1 MPWIKRNLYFVITV
15 IVGLGVIGF
24 CAYLL
29 LSALDQNKEA
39 SAKYASDQSQL
50 ESFEKKVPYPDRQN
64 IEAAEKDAERVRNF
78 LAEFRKPF
86 AGFPPQPSLNDQ
98 QFKEYL
104 QKCIQQ
110 FTLEATNAG
119 VGLPLPNPNP
129 YAFSFSQQVN
139 PLNYPSEA
147 IAPWMQE
154 LAEIKAIL
162 RILFDAKI
170 NYLQTIKRPAVTGE
184 EPAGDDYMLAGTVS
198 NASTIVTPYCVN
210 FRGFSSEIANVL
222 AGVAASSN
230 CLIVRAIHVYPSK
243 EPLPQL
249 VDLQQPAPAPPPQQY
264 QFQPQPM
271 PDIPNNPFMQ
281 QNIGGR
287 MRGERRG
294 FAPQPTMQ
302 QPVYQPPPVPTGPT
316 LVLTETPLFVTIY
329 IDVVKLKALEAPPP
343 AAATPA
349 GPRRRAER

>member
-1 MPWIKRNLYFVITV
+1 MAWIKRNLYFVITV
-15 IVGLGVIGF
+15 VVGLGLTGF

-39 SAKYASDQSQL
+39 SAKYASDKSSL

-86 AGFPPQPSLNDQ
+86 AGFPPQPTLNDQ

-110 FTLEATNAG
+110 FGAEATNAG
-119 VGLPLPNPNP
+119 VGLPPPNPGP

-154 LAEIKAIL
+154 LTEIKAIL
-162 RILFDAKI
+162 RIFFDAKI
-170 NYLQTIKRPAVTGE
+170 NYLQSIRRPAAPGE
-184 EPAGDDYMLAGTVS
+184 EPAGDDYMQAGIVS

-210 FRGFSSEIANVL
+210 FRGFSGEIANVL

-230 CLIVRAIHVYPSK
+230 CLIVRVIHVDPSK

-249 VDLQQPAPAPPPQQY
+249 AELEQPAPAPMPQY

-271 PDIPNNPFMQ
+271 PEMPNNPYMQ
-281 QNIGGR
+281 QNMGGR

-294 FAPQPTMQ
+294 FAPPPMQSQPI
-302 QPVYQPPPVPTGPT
+302 YQPPPVPSGPRT
-316 LVLTETPLFVTIY
+316 VLQETPLFVTIY

-343 AAATPA
+343 AVASPA